1 MINYKYY
8 GIFGESYIKKLDKK
22 YAKNQGQFY
31 KDIKSCPYHVM
42 IDIAEIPWK
51 IADSN
56 IIKYKLAEEDCYE
69 RCQYATYA
77 ALKQNESKGNT
88 RIKDAELA
96 EEVNNLAHNSIRHI
110 TTVVNNDDKIYYD
123 AKSHYVALVG
133 TYNSEKNIAY
143 HIHTRLKR
151 RKKPLDVDIEKYRHG
166 DIELTDEQMSMLEAV
181 KNNRICMLNGA
192 AGCVDCDTEFFT
204 GYRWKRIA
212 DYEVGDKVLQYNDD
226 GTAELV
232 EPLAYIKKSTD
243 YLWHFETKYG
253 VNQTLCD
260 EHNIV
265 YWSPKKA
272 KHECKISDIINDQ
285 LHKKSGWD
293 GRFRTTF
300 AYSGSGI
307 DLTDEQIRVMCAVI
321 CDGSFYSKATEQDKS
336 YYRCRFHVKKERK
349 HERLRLLFSQA
360 NIEWKEVKSAAEGYV
375 DFYINAPMRTKQ
387 FDDYWYNCSQHQL
400 QVICDEIMFWD
411 GHTNTTKAGTVR
423 NRFSTTIK
431 ETADFLQFAFS
442 ACSQRA
448 TISVNDRSGQ
458 QYFTCGKWYTRKSA
472 EYNVVTTNRI
482 EAGICCDG
490 RPNHIRTMPEQVPTT
505 DGYKYCF
512 TVPSHMLVLRRKD
525 CIFITGNCGKTSTT
539 NAVLDMLDDANKSYA
554 CMAFTG
560 IASKQL
566 NLATNR
572 PSSTIHMFLTNPWQ
586 PDYVI
591 IDEISTV
598 SIHLLSRLLDA
609 IGTKP
614 NLIFIGDSAQ
624 LASISC
630 GSLLRDI
637 ISYSAVPRVNLT
649 KIFRYNTSGIVTIA
663 TDTRY
668 GISDNL
674 TKQYD
679 DYMFIPTGSEPINQ
693 VVNVY
698 DDLIKQGYTMD
709 DVAILC
715 PFKKRNGTRE
725 INEIL
730 SEKYNKNPTITPKS
744 VLKIGDKVIN
754 IKNDYSDGELLA
766 NGDIGY
772 LLSYKPDEILV
783 KFDFGVRQI
792 QSLQR
797 IEQATALTIHKVQG
811 SSFKVVILYVDKPH
825 EFFLTSNLLYTAV
838 TRAREKLIVI
848 GDLDSIKTGLTVS
861 DNDGRMTWLSDLLN
875 N

>member
-8 GIFGESYIKKLDKK
+8 GIFGESYTKNLDKK

-56 IIKYKLAEEDCYE
+56 IIKYKLAGEDCYE

-88 RIKDAELA
+88 RIKDADLA

-123 AKSHYVALVG
+123 AKSHYVALAS
-133 TYNSEKNIAY
+133 TYNAEKNIAY

-151 RKKPLDVDIEKYRHG
+151 RKKPLDADIEKYRHG

-192 AGCVDCDTEFFT
+192 AG
-204 GYRWKRIA
+204 A
-212 DYEVGDKVLQYNDD
+212 
-226 GTAELV
+226 
-232 EPLAYIKKSTD
+232 
-243 YLWHFETKYG
+243 
-253 VNQTLCD
+253 
-260 EHNIV
+260 
-265 YWSPKKA
+265 
-272 KHECKISDIINDQ
+272 
-285 LHKKSGWD
+285 
-293 GRFRTTF
+293 
-300 AYSGSGI
+300 
-307 DLTDEQIRVMCAVI
+307 
-321 CDGSFYSKATEQDKS
+321 
-336 YYRCRFHVKKERK
+336 
-349 HERLRLLFSQA
+349 
-360 NIEWKEVKSAAEGYV
+360 
-375 DFYINAPMRTKQ
+375 
-387 FDDYWYNCSQHQL
+387 
-400 QVICDEIMFWD
+400 
-411 GHTNTTKAGTVR
+411 
-423 NRFSTTIK
+423 
-431 ETADFLQFAFS
+431 
-442 ACSQRA
+442 
-448 TISVNDRSGQ
+448 
-458 QYFTCGKWYTRKSA
+458 
-472 EYNVVTTNRI
+472 
-482 EAGICCDG
+482 
-490 RPNHIRTMPEQVPTT
+490 
-505 DGYKYCF
+505 
-512 TVPSHMLVLRRKD
+512 
-525 CIFITGNCGKTSTT
+525 GKTSTT
-539 NAVLDMLDDANKSYA
+539 NAILDMLDDCNKSYA

-586 PDYVI
+586 PDYVL

-598 SIHLLSRLLDA
+598 SVHLLSRLLDA

-637 ISYSAVPRVNLT
+637 TSYSAVPRVNLT

-668 GISDNL
+668 GISNNL

-679 DYMFIPTGSEPINQ
+679 DYVFIPTGSEPINQ

-709 DVAILC
+709 DILVLS
-715 PFKKRNGTRE
+715 PFNVGVGSNE
-725 INEIL
+725 INRRI
-730 SEKYNKNPTITPKS
+730 SDKYNAKKPINRYTNM
-744 VLKIGDKVIN
+744 KIGDKVIN
-754 IKNDYSDGELLA
+754 IKNQYGKNDLIA
-766 NGDIGY
+766 NGEMGY
-772 LLSYKPDEILV
+772 LKRVSKSGCLV
-783 KFDFGVRQI
+783 DFDFGERWI
-792 QSLQR
+792 YSLEN
-797 IEQATALTIHKVQG
+797 IKQAYSISVHKSQG
-811 SSFKVVILYVDKPH
+811 SSAKIVIVLIDKSH
-825 EFFLTSNLLYTAV
+825 GFMLSRNLLYTAI
-838 TRAREKLIVI
+838 TRARDKLYII
-848 GDLDSIKTGLTVS
+848 GDLDAIKNGLNVIEQ
-861 DNDGRMTWLSDLLN
+861 DKRNTWLRDLLN